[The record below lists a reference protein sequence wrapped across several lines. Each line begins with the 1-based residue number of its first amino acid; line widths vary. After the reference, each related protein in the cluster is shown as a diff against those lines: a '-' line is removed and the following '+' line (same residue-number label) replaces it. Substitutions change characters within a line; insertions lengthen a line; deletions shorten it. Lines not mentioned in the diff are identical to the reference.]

1 MEELK
6 RYLRII
12 SYLKPYKWLVLLC
25 IVASLLEATS
35 FAGAIGGIKP
45 VADILFD
52 QFDIEQY
59 RKLPLMDTETG
70 TALLQRL
77 NTLIA
82 RDKEKTLLAVFGLII
97 GFACFRA
104 LFKFIQ
110 GYVGS
115 YLANRLRMDVS
126 IDLHDRVM
134 NQSLS
139 FFNKEGVGS
148 TIGVFSYDVGL
159 IHQGARIVFDKMIIE
174 PLNIAAALTIA
185 LIMNFKLA
193 LLAVVGLPVIGLAVS
208 RFGRQIKRNTKRTL
222 RNSASLLTLLQESL
236 FGIKIIKSFVM
247 EDYERNRFRT
257 ENRVLLK
264 NSMKAVRARELM
276 SPLIEIVA
284 ALGLGMFILLGGR
297 DVLLGRMSSGSF
309 LAFYAALAAVF
320 NPLRKISKAFG
331 EVQTS
336 LAGAARTFEF
346 MDRLPDVKDAPQAM
360 EMPPI
365 RGHVVYDAI
374 SFSYDGKTTVIHDVS
389 FEANPGETIALVGLS
404 GAGKTTLI
412 NLLLRF
418 YDVTKGAILIDGI
431 DIRSVTQA
439 SLRSQI
445 GLVTQ
450 ETILFN
456 DTVARNICFG
466 RNSYTR
472 EDIIRAAK
480 AANAHEFIQELPHGY
495 DTVIGERGM
504 LLSGG
509 QRQRLAIARTIIKNP
524 AIFILDEATSSLDS
538 KSEALIQ
545 DALERLIKGRT
556 TFVIAHRLS
565 TIQNAD
571 KIVVLDK
578 GRVEAIGPH
587 TTLYTSS
594 PIYRSLYE
602 KQFLAPRE
610 PAEVSEGS
618 HQQVTKNTK
627 R

>member
-6 RYLRII
+6 KYLRVI

-25 IVASLLEATS
+25 IAASFLEATS
-35 FAGAIGGIKP
+35 FAGAIGGVKP
-45 VADILFD
+45 AADILFD
-52 QFDIEQY
+52 QFDVEAY
-59 RKLPLMDTETG
+59 RKLPLMDTEVATVVLEKVH
-70 TALLQRL
+70 ALV
-77 NTLIA
+77 T
-82 RDKEKTLLAVFGLII
+82 RDKEKALLAIFGLML
-97 GFACFRA
+97 GFACLRGA
-104 LFKFIQ
+104 FKFVQ

-126 IDLHDRVM
+126 LDLHDRVM
-134 NQSLS
+134 NQSVA
-139 FFNKEGVGS
+139 FFNKEGVGN
-148 TIGVFSYDVGL
+148 TIGVFSYDVAL

-174 PLNIAAALTIA
+174 PLNIAAALTVAI
-185 LIMNFKLA
+185 IMNFKLA
-193 LLAVVGLPVIGLAVS
+193 LLAVVGLPIIGLAVN

-247 EDYERNRFRT
+247 EDYERDRFRA
-257 ENRVLLK
+257 ENKTLLK
-264 NSMKAVRARELM
+264 NSMKAVKARELM
-276 SPLIEIVA
+276 SPLIEVVA
-284 ALGLGMFILLGGR
+284 ALGLGLFILLGGR
-297 DVLLGRMSSGSF
+297 DVLLGKMSSGSF

-346 MDRLPDVKDAPQAM
+346 MDRLPEVKDSPDALEMAPIQ
-360 EMPPI
+360 
-365 RGHVVYDAI
+365 GHVAFDSI
-374 SFSYDGKTTVIHDVS
+374 RFSYDGKTDVIHDVS
-389 FEANPGETIALVGLS
+389 LEAKPGETVALVGFS

-418 YDVTKGAILIDGI
+418 YDVSGGAIRIDGT

-466 RNSYTR
+466 RNGYSR
-472 EDIIRAAK
+472 EDVVRAAR
-480 AANAHEFIQELPHGY
+480 AANAHDFIQELPQGY

-545 DALERLIKGRT
+545 DALERLIEGRT
-556 TFVIAHRLS
+556 TFIIAHRLS

-587 TTLYTSS
+587 AILYSSS

-602 KQFLAPRE
+602 KQFLAPPE
-610 PAEVSEGS
+610 PAEVSEVS
-618 HQQVTKNTK
+618 NHQDAKNTK
-627 R
+627 I